1 VEIFAFE
8 EDNEVHLEVMDQG
21 QGIPEEIQ
29 QSMFE
34 PFFTTKQPG
43 EGTGLGLSMAHKI
56 IQEHNGRIEVDS
68 ISGVGTRIAVHLP
81 RHTDQQNHAL
91 KR

>member
-1 VEIFAFE
+1 
-8 EDNEVHLEVMDQG
+8 MDQG

-43 EGTGLGLSMAHKI
+43 EGTGLGLSMAYKI
-56 IQEHNGRIEVDS
+56 IQEHSGWIEVDS
-68 ISGVGTRIAVHLP
+68 VAGVGTRIAVRLP
-81 RHTDQQNHAL
+81 QHTDQQNPVL